1 MNWTPFIIAFLFLFV
16 VIMVA
21 VSVASKFWD
30 SKRKKQV
37 SSMLKTAAG
46 EKGQEVS
53 ISNLLME
60 PSEERRSFFERFLD
74 GLDIIQKLQIQMQQ
88 AGLDWT
94 PVKFVIMA
102 VVCAGLGGLIG
113 LRFPI
118 LGYGVTSAVFGL
130 ALSTVPYLF
139 VRRTRTKRMAQLEEQ
154 FPEAL
159 EFLARSMRAGH
170 AFTISLEMLGEELP
184 EPLGQEFRTLFNE
197 QNLGAALEVAL
208 TNLCNRVPLVDVRF
222 FSSSVLLQKQ
232 TGGNLA
238 EILTRLAE
246 VIRERF
252 RLKGQ
257 VKAASAHGRLTA
269 TILMLMPIGT
279 MAALLVVS
287 PGYLQGMAKDPD
299 GRYLIAFAIIGQFLG
314 NYFIRRII
322 KIKV

>member
-1 MNWTPFIIAFLFLFV
+1 MLAPFIISFLVLFV
-16 VIMVA
+16 VVMIA
-21 VSVASKFWD
+21 VTLASKFWD
-30 SKRKKQV
+30 AKRKKQV
-37 SSMLKTAAG
+37 SSMLKTATG
-46 EKGQEVS
+46 EKGPEVA

-60 PSEERRSFFERFLD
+60 PAEDSRSFMERFIE
-74 GLDIIQKLQIQMQQ
+74 GLDVAQKLQVQMQQ

-94 PVKFVIMA
+94 PTKFLVLALM
-102 VVCAGLGGLIG
+102 CAMVGGLIG

-118 LGYGVTSAVFGL
+118 MGFMITSVVFGL
-130 ALSTVPYLF
+130 ILALLPYF
-139 VRRTRTKRMAQLEEQ
+139 YVRRSRTKRMNKLEEQ

-208 TNLCNRVPLVDVRF
+208 ANLTTRVPLLDMRF
-222 FSSSVLLQKQ
+222 FASSVLLQKQ

-279 MAALLVVS
+279 MFALLVVS
-287 PGYLQGMAKDPD
+287 PGYLQGMAKDSD
-299 GRYLIAFAIIGQFLG
+299 GKYLIGFAVVGQILG

>member
-1 MNWTPFIIAFLFLFV
+1 
-16 VIMVA
+16 VIGA
-21 VSVASKFWD
+21 
-30 SKRKKQV
+30 
-37 SSMLKTAAG
+37 
-46 EKGQEVS
+46 
-53 ISNLLME
+53 I
-60 PSEERRSFFERFLD
+60 
-74 GLDIIQKLQIQMQQ
+74 
-88 AGLDWT
+88 
-94 PVKFVIMA
+94 
-102 VVCAGLGGLIG
+102 IG

-118 LGYGVTSAVFGL
+118 IGFGITSAVFGL
-130 ALSTVPYLF
+130 VLSTLPYF
-139 VRRTRTKRMAQLEEQ
+139 YVRRTRSKRMAKLEEQ

-269 TILMLMPIGT
+269 TILMLMPIAT
-279 MAALLVVS
+279 TLALLVVS
-287 PGYLQGMAKDPD
+287 PGYLQGMAKDSD

-322 KIKV
+322 NIKV

>member
-1 MNWTPFIIAFLFLFV
+1 MLVPFIVSFLVLFV
-16 VIMVA
+16 IIMVA
-21 VSVASKFWD
+21 VTVASKFFD
-30 SKRKKQV
+30 TKRKKQV
-37 SSMLKTAAG
+37 SSMLKTATG
-46 EKGQEVS
+46 EAQPEVS
-53 ISNLLME
+53 VSNLLME
-60 PSEERRSFFERFLD
+60 PAEEQRSFMERFIE
-74 GLDIIQKLQIQMQQ
+74 GLDIAQKLQVQMQQ
-88 AGLDWT
+88 AGLDWS
-94 PVKFVIMA
+94 PIKFLVLTLVFSVVGA
-102 VVCAGLGGLIG
+102 VIG
-113 LRFPI
+113 LRFPFMGF
-118 LGYGVTSAVFGL
+118 GYTSLALGL
-130 ALSTVPYLF
+130 ALALLPYF
-139 VRRTRTKRMAQLEEQ
+139 YVRRSRTKRLNKLEEQ

-208 TNLCNRVPLVDVRF
+208 KNLTNRVPLLDMRF

-238 EILTRLAE
+238 EILTQLAN

-269 TILMLMPIGT
+269 TILMCMPIVT
-279 MAALLVVS
+279 MGALLIVS

-299 GRYLIAFAIIGQFLG
+299 GQYIIGAAIVAQLVG
-314 NYFIRRII
+314 NYFIKRII
-322 KIKV
+322 NIKV